1 MKKNL
6 KVLTD
11 DELTKEYRDKATF
24 FSIFLGLI
32 IVMVISSLITI
43 FMNNIMATT
52 FLPLA
57 FLPLLLIFWKGFN
70 EAKKEMKSRNA
81 RKMLR
86 SCSK

>member
-11 DELTKEYRDKATF
+11 DELTKEYRDKATI

-32 IVMVISSLITI
+32 IVMIISSIISL
-43 FMNNIMATT
+43 FKNNISAST

-57 FLPLLLIFWKGFN
+57 FSPLLLIFWKQFN
-70 EAKKEMKSRNA
+70 EVKKEMKSRNI
-81 RKMLR
+81 RKNG
-86 SCSK
+86 

>member
-11 DELTKEYRDKATF
+11 DELNKEYKDKATI

-32 IVMVISSLITI
+32 IVMVITSIFTI
-43 FMNNIMATT
+43 FKNNISAPT

-70 EAKKEMKSRNA
+70 EVKKEMKSRNI
-81 RKMLR
+81 RENG
-86 SCSK
+86 

>member
-11 DELTKEYRDKATF
+11 AELNKEFKDKSII

-32 IVMVISSLITI
+32 IVMVITSIISL
-43 FMNNIMATT
+43 FMSNIMATT

-70 EAKKEMKSRNA
+70 EVKKEMKSRNI
-81 RKMLR
+81 RKNG
-86 SCSK
+86 

>member
-11 DELTKEYRDKATF
+11 DELQKEYKDKSII

-32 IVMVISSLITI
+32 IVMVISSIITL
-43 FMNNIMATT
+43 FKNNISAAT

-57 FLPLLLIFWKGFN
+57 FLPLSLIFWKGFN
-70 EAKKEMKSRNA
+70 EIRKEMKSRNI
-81 RKMLR
+81 RKNA
-86 SCSK
+86 

>member
-11 DELTKEYRDKATF
+11 DQLTKEYRDKATI

-32 IVMVISSLITI
+32 IVMGISAIITLFI
-43 FMNNIMATT
+43 SNIMATT

-70 EAKKEMKSRNA
+70 EAKKEMKSRNI
-81 RKMLR
+81 K
-86 SCSK
+86 KNG

>member
-43 FMNNIMATT
+43 FMSNIDK
-52 FLPLA
+52 
-57 FLPLLLIFWKGFN
+57 LIVTQQT
-70 EAKKEMKSRNA
+70 E
-81 RKMLR
+81 
-86 SCSK
+86 

>member
-11 DELTKEYRDKATF
+11 VELTKEYRDKATI

-32 IVMVISSLITI
+32 IVMVVSSLITL
-43 FMNNIMATT
+43 FKNNISAPT

-70 EAKKEMKSRNA
+70 EVKKEMKSRNI
-81 RKMLR
+81 RKNG
-86 SCSK
+86 

>member
-11 DELTKEYRDKATF
+11 DELTKEYRDKATI

-32 IVMVISSLITI
+32 IVMVISSLITL
-43 FMNNIMATT
+43 FKNNISAAT

-57 FLPLLLIFWKGFN
+57 FLPLLFIFWKQFN
-70 EAKKEMKSRNA
+70 EVKKEMKSRNI
-81 RKMLR
+81 RING
-86 SCSK
+86 